1 MKPGR
6 ELDAL
11 VAEKVMGWRK
21 EATLPE
27 YFFWKDVENG
37 ELKYHIDDWKPST
50 NIKYAWE
57 VVEKLHDSG
66 FYFTI
71 KSPPR
76 GKSDSY
82 WVCIDDFYGKKYYT
96 AHGVTAPLTI
106 CLAAL
111 EAVGVKV
118 E

>member
-1 MKPGR
+1 
-6 ELDAL
+6 
-11 VAEKVMGWRK
+11 
-21 EATLPE
+21 
-27 YFFWKDVENG
+27 
-37 ELKYHIDDWKPST
+37 
-50 NIKYAWE
+50 